1 MAPTAVVVA
10 LLLAQCRRDSP
21 VTVSDADVE
30 KVRADDLAHLAKRE
44 IDPAAVHALD
54 GGACKGKGSTQDG
67 VAEDLHGKCIDFGT
81 PWTILPAEDG
91 SHSHTPMTFLPP
103 VSNVRAPAAP
113 EVAQHAAKLR
123 AAVLGMQFPAMCPK
137 QGRGVM
143 YYHTLPQVGFGSVI
157 EYATMH
163 QARALAIQTQFRVG
177 AESSV
182 AWASSWFCGPE
193 RSLACY
199 FNMTSC
205 CAPVQTQNGQ
215 PLILARRRDPINTAA
230 RGFNEYG
237 SMWVYSQLTYL
248 LFENLTPHTR
258 KALAERRATTLA
270 TNLRS
275 MSTLLPPRHG
285 VGDAAAGAS
294 RPLVIGMHIR
304 RGDSCSNGRYCPKN
318 LTSSYF
324 AAAAQLRATYG
335 ANHILLATDDGE
347 AASMCAQ
354 RHMGFVCTTQ
364 SIERSKFLNGNVAG
378 TAGLIENRVAQHDQ
392 KDDPLSGSAVSLD
405 ALADIDMLADA
416 DMFVLLFRSCF
427 ARVAYGLALAR
438 NNRPPPV
445 ISLEAPWSPSRMGK
459 LAGGKMLGRKM
470 DTACVGKACGGKAL
484 RRQRKLGA
492 RTGGIPEGGGGGGQ
506 NAEAKAL
513 RRQRKAAYLAKGVG
527 GKPRNLR
534 KLAEMRRRQQ
544 ARGDVPAEEAS
555 AATWS

>member
-1 MAPTAVVVA
+1 
-10 LLLAQCRRDSP
+10 
-21 VTVSDADVE
+21 
-30 KVRADDLAHLAKRE
+30 
-44 IDPAAVHALD
+44 
-54 GGACKGKGSTQDG
+54 
-67 VAEDLHGKCIDFGT
+67 
-81 PWTILPAEDG
+81 
-91 SHSHTPMTFLPP
+91 
-103 VSNVRAPAAP
+103 
-113 EVAQHAAKLR
+113 
-123 AAVLGMQFPAMCPK
+123 
-137 QGRGVM
+137 
-143 YYHTLPQVGFGSVI
+143 
-157 EYATMH
+157 
-163 QARALAIQTQFRVG
+163 
-177 AESSV
+177 
-182 AWASSWFCGPE
+182 
-193 RSLACY
+193 
-199 FNMTSC
+199 
-205 CAPVQTQNGQ
+205 
-215 PLILARRRDPINTAA
+215 
-230 RGFNEYG
+230 
-237 SMWVYSQLTYL
+237 MWVYSQLTYL

-492 RTGGIPEGGGGGGQ
+492 RAGGIPEGGGGGGQ

-544 ARGDVPAEEAS
+544 ARGDLPAEEAS